1 VANYCLKLASEQ
13 EKVASERWLPEL
25 RTVIQE
31 ARRCFEDCQRIRGL
45 VSEYYISFTSLCS
58 CLCLFSKISIIWP
71 GYSIYGLPDIKHTS
85 NFQAIAFNLDH
96 LQFCLCFSPVTCL
109 RNWSTLADVLW
120 LPNFPSNRCTLEWAN
135 TVVLCNVQ
143 VDEWYEQ
150 PAATIVDWVTIDGQS
165 VGAWINLV
173 KQLHMEIS
181 RRTLA
186 MSSVGDD

>member
-1 VANYCLKLASEQ
+1 MQFKKLEGVLKIAS
-13 EKVASERWLPEL
+13 VLGAWLVNTGFHL
-25 RTVIQE
+25 YLCGYGFV
-31 ARRCFEDCQRIRGL
+31 C
-45 VSEYYISFTSLCS
+45 SLDHRVNLSVTLDLLPS
-58 CLCLFSKISIIWP
+58 CHHKHVCP
-71 GYSIYGLPDIKHTS
+71 VKHTAIQCELMWPCFC
-85 NFQAIAFNLDH
+85 NF
-96 LQFCLCFSPVTCL
+96 
-109 RNWSTLADVLW
+109 
-120 LPNFPSNRCTLEWAN
+120 
-135 TVVLCNVQ
+135 Q